1 MPVGA
6 VKPMRTWLQL
16 MAGAALL
23 ACGILPASGALAG
36 SQPASSFDFYVLSLS
51 WSPSWCA
58 TNPNGRKSMQCD
70 PDKDFGFIVHGLW
83 PQNESGYPEFCPTRE
98 PDRVPDSLGRRYLD
112 IIPSMGL
119 IGHEWRKHGTCSG
132 LRQADY
138 LQTLRAAYDK
148 VTIPPAL
155 KKLDTARSANPGD
168 LEKAFLAAN
177 PGMSARGIAVSCSS
191 RMLQEIRICF
201 TKDLQ
206 FRDCAEVDADAC
218 PLKSINIP
226 PVP

>member
-1 MPVGA
+1 
-6 VKPMRTWLQL
+6 MRTELKN
-16 MAGAALL
+16 AARATLL
-23 ACGILPASGALAG
+23 AAGLLPAAVASADNQP
-36 SQPASSFDFYVLSLS
+36 SQGFDFYVLSLS

-58 TNPNGRKSMQCD
+58 TNPQGKKSMQCD

-83 PQNESGYPEFCPTRE
+83 PQNETGYPEFCPTRE
-98 PDRVPDSLGRRYLD
+98 PDRVADSLGRRYLD

-138 LQTLRAAYDK
+138 LQTVRAAYDK

-155 KKLDTARSANPGD
+155 KHLDQGRSANPGD
-168 LEKAFLAAN
+168 IEKAFLAAN
-177 PGMSARGIAVSCSS
+177 PGMSEKGIAVSCSS
-191 RMLQEIRICF
+191 RMLQEIRICM

-206 FRDCAEVDADAC
+206 FRDCTEIDSAAC
-218 PLKSINIP
+218 PLKSVNIP